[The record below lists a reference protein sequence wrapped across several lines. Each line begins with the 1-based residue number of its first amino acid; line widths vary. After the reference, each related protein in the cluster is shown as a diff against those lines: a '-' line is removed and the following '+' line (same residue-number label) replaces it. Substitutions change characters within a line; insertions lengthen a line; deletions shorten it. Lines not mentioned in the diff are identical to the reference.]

1 MCKTDCASYSLTQW
15 QFWQLTLK
23 WLSGACAQDKN
34 KLSLSRV
41 FIQSCD
47 SRKIHCLTSKF
58 HVKSPLK
65 NRYHNYRF
73 ATRLYIY
80 MCVCVCVK
88 ESKGTHRFSVTLSFA
103 PKRSSESSVWR
114 ALRRETQSNRESTCP
129 LWFFHFYIPISAT
142 TASSTLCQGTLYST
156 FIYLYIEMYRWKKLL
171 EIN

>member
-23 WLSGACAQDKN
+23 WLSGACALDKN

-58 HVKSPLK
+58 HVKFPLK

-80 MCVCVCVK
+80 IYIYISTKLIFQTLYMCIYIYIYIYIHK
-88 ESKGTHRFSVTLSFA
+88 YYGREKGTQLHFPTSLF
-103 PKRSSESSVWR
+103 
-114 ALRRETQSNRESTCP
+114 RES
-129 LWFFHFYIPISAT
+129 LH
-142 TASSTLCQGTLYST
+142 SSGV
-156 FIYLYIEMYRWKKLL
+156 
-171 EIN
+171 